1 MPELKFVTTALPAAN
16 VVRPFT
22 SPPVI
27 KALPVLKF
35 VVTSVAIV
43 ALETFNVAALTVVP
57 SIAPTTHGACTL
69 ALNILLALVDAAI
82 LNMPPPDVVNTRLP
96 SVLTVIV
103 ESPI

>member
-35 VVTSVAIV
+35 VATSVVNEPVPAKFV
-43 ALETFNVAALTVVP
+43 AFNTPVLGLKV
-57 SIAPTTHGACTL
+57 
-69 ALNILLALVDAAI
+69 NDALVKTAAFA
-82 LNMPPPDVVNTRLP
+82 PATLP
-96 SVLTVIV
+96 NCG
-103 ESPI
+103 